1 MDVIDG
7 QRRVVIEDI
16 QPQIDGG
23 RYPVKRVR
31 GDSVVVSADVYCDG
45 HDAIGA
51 RLLYRPVQTADWT
64 QVPLQPLGNDRWRA
78 RFTATELGLYEFTIQ
93 AWVDAFRTWQ
103 RDLAKKLDADQDVGV
118 DLQAGAEL
126 IKAAAERAQAADDQE
141 VADQLD
147 VWAAGLVSKK
157 ARARRIEVAL
167 SEDLLAA
174 MDGYADRSHAV
185 EHQPPMPVSVD
196 RPRARF
202 SSWFEL
208 FPRSCTEDPEVHGT
222 FASCQGWLPRIASMG
237 FDVVYL
243 PPIHPIGST
252 HRKGPNNVEQAGQGA
267 LGSPWAIGSADGGH
281 KSVHP
286 KLGTLADFREFV
298 AAAEAEGLEVALD
311 LAYQCSPDHP
321 YVQEHPSWFRQRPDG
336 SIQYAEN
343 PPKKYQDIFPFDFES
358 DHWRALWDELKSI
371 VDFWI
376 EQGVKIFRVD
386 NPHTKPFLFWDWL
399 IGQVRQE
406 HPDVIFLAEAFTR
419 PKVMQQ
425 LAKLG
430 FSQSYTYFT
439 WRNSGWELRE
449 YMRELT
455 ATPMREY
462 FRPNFWPNTPDILTA
477 TLQTGGPPAFR
488 LRLALAA
495 TLAANYGLYG
505 APYLAQ
511 ESRPLH
517 EGSEEYFNSEK
528 YQIRVWDLDA
538 AQPMADFVTRVN
550 RIRHEH
556 QALQRNDTLAFH
568 GSSNDQVLAYSKR
581 SMDPAHAILVV
592 ANMDLHHAQSG
603 WIDLDLE
610 ALGLEPGES
619 FQVHDLLGGDRYL
632 WHGPHNYVELDPH
645 HSPAHIFRV
654 RRHLRTEH
662 DFEYYL

>member
-1 MDVIDG
+1 MDVMDG
-7 QRRVVIEDI
+7 RRRVVIENV

-23 RYPVKRVR
+23 RYPIKRVQ
-31 GDSVVVSADVYCDG
+31 GDHVVVSADVFCDG

-51 RLLYRPVQTADWT
+51 RLLYRPRSTAEWA
-64 QVPLQPLGNDRWRA
+64 QVPLQPVGNDRWRA
-78 RFTATELGLYEFTIQ
+78 GFTVTDLGQAEYTIE
-93 AWVDAFRTWQ
+93 AWVDPFRSWQ
-103 RDLAKKLDADQDVGV
+103 RGLAKKLDAGQDVGV
-118 DLQAGAEL
+118 DLQVGAGL
-126 IKAAAERAQAADDQE
+126 IEGAAERAA
-141 VADQLD
+141 
-147 VWAAGLVSKK
+147 AAGADEDAAQLGAWALEMVSKA
-157 ARARRIEVAL
+157 ARARRIELAL
-167 SEDLLAA
+167 SDDLLAV
-174 MDGYADRSHAV
+174 MQRYPDRAHVV
-185 EHQPPMPVSVD
+185 EHQPTLLVTVD

-222 FASCQGWLPRIASMG
+222 FASCQRWLPRIAEMG

-243 PPIHPIGST
+243 PPIHPIGTT
-252 HRKGPNNVEQAGQGA
+252 HRKGPNNEERADGAA

-281 KSVHP
+281 KAVHP
-286 KLGTLADFREFV
+286 KLGSLSDFRAFV
-298 AAAEAEGLEVALD
+298 AAAQAEGLEVALD

-343 PPKKYQDIFPFDFES
+343 PPKKYQDIFPFDFET
-358 DHWRALWDELKSI
+358 DDWRGLWDELKSI

-386 NPHTKPFLFWDWL
+386 NPHTKPFLFWEWL
-399 IGQVRQE
+399 IGQVRSD
-406 HPDVIFLAEAFTR
+406 HPEVIFLAEAFTR

-449 YMRELT
+449 YMHELT
-455 ATPMREY
+455 ETSMHQY

-477 TLQTGGPPAFR
+477 TLQTGGAAAFR
-488 LRLALAA
+488 LRLVLAA

-511 ESRPLH
+511 ECRPLH
-517 EGSEEYFNSEK
+517 EGSEEYLGSEK

-538 AQPMADFVTRVN
+538 AQPMVDFATRVN
-550 RIRHEH
+550 QIRHEH
-556 QALQRNDTLAFH
+556 QALQRNESLVFH
-568 GSSNDQVLAYSKR
+568 GSSNDQVLVYSKR
-581 SMDPAHAILVV
+581 SLDPAHAILVV
-592 ANMDLHHAQSG
+592 ANMDPHHRQSS
-603 WIDLDLE
+603 WVDLSLDV
-610 ALGLEPGES
+610 LGLNPGET
-619 FQVHDLLGGDRYL
+619 FQLHDLLSGDRFL
-632 WHGPHNYVELDPH
+632 WHGPHNFVELDPS

-654 RRHLRTEH
+654 RRHLRTEQ